1 MRSKGPKQVWGVLCG
16 AAAVCLALVPAAAQD
31 AATKAAAPTGLMS
44 GPATVAP
51 HWSKYKY
58 PESIPDGA
66 TYYIVQRGDTLWD
79 LAHKYLGNPY
89 LWPQIWD
96 QNKYVAD
103 AHWIYP
109 GDPLLMPKVALVSGQ
124 AGQPG
129 ATGVEGGEAGSEGLP
144 PEGPGGVEAV
154 GAASVLYP
162 VSEPATLQCAQY
174 IAPGGEDDSL
184 ELIGT
189 EEGSSKNAFGDR
201 DILYMNKGSNAGVK
215 TGDVYSFHHRSYDVK
230 HPESGKKLGTKIET
244 TGWGRVVL
252 VQENS
257 ATIVIEQACAD
268 VHLGDYLKPFEKLN
282 VPLIVRRPPANRLTR
297 PSGKAHGYV
306 VDIQEDPMIAGT
318 GQIVSLDLGS
328 QDGLAPGSVLTV
340 FRIMYPSVP
349 TPRNVLGEVA
359 ILTVR
364 DRTATGK
371 IIDSRDAIMV
381 GDEVELR

>member
-1 MRSKGPKQVWGVLCG
+1 MRSKGIGMLCG
-16 AAAVCLALVPAAAQD
+16 VAAIAFVLGPVAAQNTPAAKPTAPP
-31 AATKAAAPTGLMS
+31 APTGLLS

-66 TYYIVQRGDTLWD
+66 TYYIVQKGDTLWD
-79 LAHKYLGNPY
+79 LAKLYLGNPY

-96 QNKYVAD
+96 QNKYVTD

-129 ATGVEGGEAGSEGLP
+129 GLGTEEGQEGLP
-144 PEGPGGVEAV
+144 PEGPGGADAV

-162 VSEPATLQCAQY
+162 VSEPVTIQCAHY
-174 IAPGGEDDSL
+174 IVPGGEDDSL
-184 ELIGT
+184 QIIGS
-189 EEGSSKNAFGDR
+189 EQGNSKNAFGDR
-201 DILYMNKGSNAGVK
+201 DILYLGKGSNAGVK
-215 TGDVYSFHHRSYDVK
+215 TGDVYSFHHASYDVK
-230 HPESGKKLGTKIET
+230 HPDNGRKLGQKVET

-252 VQENS
+252 VQENT
-257 ATIVIEQACAD
+257 ATIVVEQACMD
-268 VHLGDYLKPFEKLN
+268 IHLGDYLKPYEKLN

-306 VDIQEDPMIAGT
+306 IDIGENLMIAAS
-318 GQIVSLDLGS
+318 GQLLSIDLGS
-328 QDGLAPGSVLTV
+328 QDGLAPGSVLTIY
-340 FRIMYPSVP
+340 RITYPSVP
-349 TPRNVLGEVA
+349 TPRDVVGEVA
-359 ILTVR
+359 VLTIR
-364 DRTATGK
+364 DRTATAK
-371 IIDSRDAIMV
+371 IINSRDAVFV